1 MVKKVL
7 LVTLFDENNIGNR
20 LQNFALQHV
29 IMNYGIEVT
38 TLDNFYTTIPSM
50 KNRIKYFVKKIWGC
64 VGSRK
69 YMKQYQE
76 YVFREQRRELNK
88 KFDKIN
94 LSIIRKVRNKQSLNM
109 DWSYYDM
116 AIAGSDQVWHKWRAD
131 SNELPFYY
139 LQFMP
144 FEKRAAYAASFGFE
158 AFPEQDIEQ
167 HRVGLSGMKY
177 ISCREET
184 GCSLVKELIG
194 KDVSRVLDPT
204 LLLKAE
210 EWRKIEEQANHF
222 SKSQGNYAFAYFLG
236 ELSDEYKMYINDV
249 MQEKGIDR
257 LIDFFDFNDKDICE
271 SGPSEFLRLIDRAKY
286 VFTDSFHCTVFSII
300 FEQDFTVFRR
310 IQPGFEKMF
319 DRIEDLLAST
329 DKLKHIYG
337 GTSQEPRNDF
347 HELYVYSVHYIEN
360 ILGLENED

>member
-1 MVKKVL
+1 
-7 LVTLFDENNIGNR
+7 
-20 LQNFALQHV
+20 
-29 IMNYGIEVT
+29 
-38 TLDNFYTTIPSM
+38 
-50 KNRIKYFVKKIWGC
+50 
-64 VGSRK
+64 
-69 YMKQYQE
+69 
-76 YVFREQRRELNK
+76 
-88 KFDKIN
+88 
-94 LSIIRKVRNKQSLNM
+94 
-109 DWSYYDM
+109 
-116 AIAGSDQVWHKWRAD
+116 
-131 SNELPFYY
+131 
-139 LQFMP
+139 
-144 FEKRAAYAASFGFE
+144 
-158 AFPEQDIEQ
+158 
-167 HRVGLSGMKY
+167 
-177 ISCREET
+177 
-184 GCSLVKELIG
+184 
-194 KDVSRVLDPT
+194 
-204 LLLKAE
+204 
-210 EWRKIEEQANHF
+210 
-222 SKSQGNYAFAYFLG
+222 
-236 ELSDEYKMYINDV
+236 